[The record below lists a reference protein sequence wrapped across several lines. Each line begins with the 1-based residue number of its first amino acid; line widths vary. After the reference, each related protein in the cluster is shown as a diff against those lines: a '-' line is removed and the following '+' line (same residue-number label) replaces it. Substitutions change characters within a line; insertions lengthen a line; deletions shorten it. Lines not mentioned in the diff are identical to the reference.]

1 MDWLLWL
8 AIGMLVADLTLN
20 IWVLHYLKRVKSN
33 FVKAMKEDGLYCL
46 NSKCKMRNL
55 TDFGCSL
62 KKQMIDEDGKCA
74 YHHKGVIIQ

>member
-20 IWVLHYLKRVKSN
+20 IWVLHCLKKHWKISFAPVKDDL
-33 FVKAMKEDGLYCL
+33 VYCM
-46 NSKCKMRNL
+46 NTKCKMHNL

-74 YHHKGVIIQ
+74 YHHKGVIIK